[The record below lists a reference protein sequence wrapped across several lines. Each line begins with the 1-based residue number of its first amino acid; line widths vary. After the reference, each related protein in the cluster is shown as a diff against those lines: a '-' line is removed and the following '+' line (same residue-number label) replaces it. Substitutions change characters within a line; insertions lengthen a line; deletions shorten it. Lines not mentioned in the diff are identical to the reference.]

1 MAGYMARYVIEFG
14 EAIARRTAHFLK
26 DKMDQEPPIRRTGP
40 LTGGAEEAT
49 RRLLAGFG
57 FQTLDT
63 WDGVLQ
69 LQPLFAGQGWR

>member
-1 MAGYMARYVIEFG
+1 
-14 EAIARRTAHFLK
+14 
-26 DKMDQEPPIRRTGP
+26 MDQEPPIRRTGP